1 MACLLML
8 APRLALALELGPIEA
23 RSALH
28 EPLDARIPVR
38 GAQSGDLE
46 GLDIVLGSP
55 AQFELAGVA
64 RLPRLDLLEF
74 VVVEQGS
81 GGGYIHVRTNEPVV
95 EPLLTFLI
103 DVDWPRGR
111 TVRGYRLRLS
121 QAGAGTAGTGQS
133 HRTAPEAP
141 SASDTATAGIGTS
154 DTGTSDT
161 GTDTTDTGATDT
173 TPAPS
178 SGSGGIEYGPVGKSE
193 TLWSIATRFRPH
205 RSVSIQRMM
214 LAILETNPEAFEFG
228 NVNALDA
235 GTILRIPARDEIAP
249 IDPADVIAEVQR
261 QHSAWAE
268 YRKGTRVTPT
278 PSATTPAPPT
288 PSATAPAPTP
298 SATAPAP
305 TPSATTPAP
314 TPSATTPAPTPGDSR
329 ESIGRIEVVSPET
342 TVTGQDE
349 GAGVEALRKEF
360 ALAMEEVDAGRQEI
374 GELGLRL
381 AEAED
386 HIKELNRLVELKNQ
400 EIAALQ
406 AELQVQAERAPRPE
420 VMPAEAE
427 AKPTEVPGEGASK
440 PAPAEAESRPA
451 PAPEDVESKAATAS
465 EDAESKPGPAPTEVQ
480 PAPAEGEPKS
490 LPFGLGALPVNPVFL
505 VGGAGLLLILLG
517 VVALLRRRRTAAG
530 EDDAPAVAES
540 SPSDGDSLLL
550 ELEAVAAELADEKD
564 GPPGRPSRTA
574 AATGPGADMTSGAA
588 QRSAARSE
596 AEDIVEERIA
606 ALWKDDRAS
615 DSFDISDLAAERE
628 ADSIRSTGRPVGG
641 PDLLPGPHEADA
653 TDPEAPAS
661 PSTVRAGESVRP
673 DAGTPHGEPDD
684 ALRATPDDRVSAD
697 SASAVAGTLR
707 AGADWRPVP
716 AAVESID
723 ARSADRDVESIVIE
737 GVGVE
742 GVDDRGVEVEMVPHD
757 GSGGLKST
765 RDVESIV
772 IEGVGVEGVD
782 DRGVEVELVPHDGSG
797 GLKSTP
803 YVSIEEPA
811 DDSEPEAFSFEDLGE
826 DEVQTKIDLAQVYM
840 EMGDAE
846 NARGFI
852 EAVLAEGDAK
862 QQDIARKM
870 LSKLA

>member
-46 GLDIVLGSP
+46 GLDVVLGSP
-55 AQFELAGVA
+55 AQFELARVA

-121 QAGAGTAGTGQS
+121 QAGADTAGTGQS

-141 SASDTATAGIGTS
+141 SASDTATAGT
-154 DTGTSDT
+154 
-161 GTDTTDTGATDT
+161 TDTTGTTDTSSTGATDT

-178 SGSGGIEYGPVGKSE
+178 PGSGGIEYGPVGKSE

-228 NVNALDA
+228 NINALDA

-268 YRKGTRVTPT
+268 YRKGTRVAPR
-278 PSATTPAPPT
+278 PSVAT
-288 PSATAPAPTP
+288 PAPTP
-298 SATAPAP
+298 P
-305 TPSATTPAP
+305 ATTPTPPATTPTPPATAP
-314 TPSATTPAPTPGDSR
+314 TPSATTPAPTPGDSS
-329 ESIGRIEVVSPET
+329 ESIGRIEGASPET
-342 TVTGQDE
+342 AATGRE
-349 GAGVEALRKEF
+349 EEAGVEMLRKEL
-360 ALAMEEVDAGRQEI
+360 ALAKEAVDASRRENN
-374 GELGLRL
+374 ELGLQL

-386 HIKELNRLVELKNQ
+386 SIEALNRLVELKNQ

-406 AELQVQAERAPRPE
+406 TELRVL
-420 VMPAEAE
+420 AEAASRQE
-427 AKPTEVPGEGASK
+427 VTPT
-440 PAPAEAESRPA
+440 EAESKPTGTSEQAESEPA
-451 PAPEDVESKAATAS
+451 PAPS
-465 EDAESKPGPAPTEVQ
+465 EAEPKPLPAPADAESVPTPAEVQ
-480 PAPAEGEPKS
+480 PARAEAPTAGEPES

-530 EDDAPAVAES
+530 EDDAPAVAEP

-574 AATGPGADMTSGAA
+574 AATGPEADMTSGAA

-596 AEDIVEERIA
+596 AEDSVEEQIA

-641 PDLLPGPHEADA
+641 PDPLRGPHEADA

-673 DAGTPHGEPDD
+673 DSGTPDGEPDD

-697 SASAVAGTLR
+697 SESAVAGTLR

-742 GVDDRGVEVEMVPHD
+742 GVDDRSVEVEPVPHD

-782 DRGVEVELVPHDGSG
+782 DRGVEVEPVPHDGSG

-803 YVSIEEPA
+803 YVSVEETA